1 MKLLK
6 VALTSALLLLTGCVS
21 QYSITEKELE
31 TYLNDE
37 MHFEV
42 KQGNKIFG
50 VELHVNDIKV
60 TLGEKPDTM
69 AVSAVT
75 IVNVRNP
82 LMPINAN
89 LVTEFE
95 AEPWYD
101 ATDNSVHLRNLQ
113 LVKVESKP
121 QDIEKAI
128 GSIAPELMRFL
139 TQFLETQ
146 PVYVLDTKES
156 NQALIADI
164 TKRIEVKPGKLVLIF
179 EE

>member
-1 MKLLK
+1 MKSLK

-21 QYSITEKELE
+21 QYSITETELE

-50 VELHVNDIKV
+50 VDLRVNDIEV

-75 IVNVRNP
+75 IVKVRNP

-101 ATDNSVHLRNLQ
+101 ATNNSVHLRNLQ

-128 GSIAPELMRFL
+128 GSIAPQLMGFL

-156 NQALIADI
+156 NQALIADM

>member
-6 VALTSALLLLTGCVS
+6 VALASALLLLTGCVS

-50 VELHVNDIKV
+50 VDLRVNDIEV

-75 IVNVRNP
+75 IVKVRNP

-89 LVTEFE
+89 LITEFE

-101 ATDNSVHLRNLQ
+101 ATNNSVHLRNLQ

-128 GSIAPELMRFL
+128 GSIAPQLMGFL

-156 NQALIADI
+156 NQALIADM
-164 TKRIEVKPGKLVLIF
+164 TKRIEVKPGKLVLVF
-179 EE
+179 ED

>member
-6 VALTSALLLLTGCVS
+6 VALASALLLLTGCVS

-50 VELHVNDIKV
+50 VDLRVNDIEV

-89 LVTEFE
+89 LITEFE

-101 ATDNSVHLRNLQ
+101 ATNKSVHLRNLQ

-128 GSIAPELMRFL
+128 GSIAPQLMGFL

-146 PVYVLDTKES
+146 PVYVLDTQES
-156 NQALIADI
+156 NQALIADM